1 MSVFN
6 QSRSRIIRLIFL
18 VTFLIIIAQLFNLQ
32 VISGKYSKLAMD
44 NAVFPKIVYPERG
57 IIYDR
62 KGKAILNNTIMFDMM
77 VTPAEMKNFD
87 TLSFCSMMEIDTAE
101 FAKRIK
107 DVIYKNKNRVRP
119 SVFQT
124 LVTPQV
130 QARFEENSWR
140 FPGFALVERPVRI
153 YPFNTA
159 AHILGYINEVDTK
172 DIERSEGFYRMGDYM
187 GKSGLESTYE
197 KVLMG
202 QRGVQYI
209 IKDNHN
215 RLVGKY
221 EEGSFDTAAVAGRG
235 VRTYLDVE
243 LQQLA
248 EKLLTNKI
256 GSIVALEPK
265 TGGILAMA
273 SGPTFNPNDLAGPDK
288 QRNYGRMLLDVKKPL
303 FNRAIKGQYPAGSTY
318 KPLAALIGLDEGVI
332 NPQSHISCNG
342 SYHYCGR
349 SYGCTES
356 WTGHAANLRLAI
368 AWSCNSFFYNT
379 FRLTVDNKAYKSP
392 REGLT
397 AWKNYMSN
405 FGYGHRLGVDVPS
418 EDGGN
423 IPDTTQYD
431 KEYRGSWNSCTM
443 VTLGIGQDKMTAT
456 PLQIANGISI
466 VANKGYYYIPHFVK
480 NFDDETDEDTALLN
494 KYRKKHEVLTHIP
507 DSSYE
512 TVISGMQDV
521 TIAGTAWRIPKIPGV
536 NICAKTGTAEN
547 YGKIRG
553 KLEKRKDHSLF
564 VCFAPR
570 ENPKIAVA
578 VIIENGGFG
587 ATWAGPIAFLMLE
600 KYLNDTLRAERLK
613 EVDRIAAANLI
624 PSFLA
629 DEQKTV
635 DSTRAWQW
643 FEMTKDSAYIRK
655 YVGSIIMKSSPLDN
669 KNLPH
674 DHQQSELFAVLN
686 NKKTFHNHPVKEL
699 ILS

>member
-44 NAVFPKIVYPERG
+44 NAVFPKIVYPGRG
-57 IIYDR
+57 FIYDR

-288 QRNYGRMLLDVKKPL
+288 QRNYDRMLLDV
-303 FNRAIKGQYPAGSTY
+303 
-318 KPLAALIGLDEGVI
+318 
-332 NPQSHISCNG
+332 
-342 SYHYCGR
+342 
-349 SYGCTES
+349 
-356 WTGHAANLRLAI
+356 
-368 AWSCNSFFYNT
+368 
-379 FRLTVDNKAYKSP
+379 
-392 REGLT
+392 
-397 AWKNYMSN
+397 
-405 FGYGHRLGVDVPS
+405 
-418 EDGGN
+418 
-423 IPDTTQYD
+423 
-431 KEYRGSWNSCTM
+431 
-443 VTLGIGQDKMTAT
+443 
-456 PLQIANGISI
+456 
-466 VANKGYYYIPHFVK
+466 
-480 NFDDETDEDTALLN
+480 
-494 KYRKKHEVLTHIP
+494 
-507 DSSYE
+507 
-512 TVISGMQDV
+512 
-521 TIAGTAWRIPKIPGV
+521 
-536 NICAKTGTAEN
+536 
-547 YGKIRG
+547 
-553 KLEKRKDHSLF
+553 
-564 VCFAPR
+564 
-570 ENPKIAVA
+570 
-578 VIIENGGFG
+578 
-587 ATWAGPIAFLMLE
+587 
-600 KYLNDTLRAERLK
+600 
-613 EVDRIAAANLI
+613 
-624 PSFLA
+624 
-629 DEQKTV
+629 
-635 DSTRAWQW
+635 
-643 FEMTKDSAYIRK
+643 
-655 YVGSIIMKSSPLDN
+655 
-669 KNLPH
+669 
-674 DHQQSELFAVLN
+674 
-686 NKKTFHNHPVKEL
+686 
-699 ILS
+699 

>member
-1 MSVFN
+1 MPVFN

-18 VTFLIIIAQLFNLQ
+18 LTFLVIIAQLFNLQ
-32 VISGKYSKLAMD
+32 ILSGKYSKLAMD
-44 NAVFPKIVYPERG
+44 NAVFPKIIWPERG

-62 KGKAILNNTIMFDMM
+62 KGKAILNNAIMFDLM
-77 VTPAEMKNFD
+77 VTPAEVKNFD
-87 TLSFCSMMEIDTAE
+87 TLSFCRMMEIDTAE
-101 FAKRIK
+101 FSKRIK
-107 DVIYKNKNRVRP
+107 DLIFKNNRMRP
-119 SVFQT
+119 SVFQAI
-124 LVTPQV
+124 VTPRI

-140 FPGFALVERPVRI
+140 FPGFALVERPVRV
-153 YPFNTA
+153 YPYNAA
-159 AHILGYINEVDTK
+159 AHILGYINEVDAK
-172 DIERSEGFYRMGDYM
+172 DIERSENFYRQGDYI

-197 KVLMG
+197 RVLMG
-202 QRGVQYI
+202 QRGVQYL

-215 RLVGKY
+215 RLVGNY
-221 EEGSFDTAAVAGRG
+221 ENGIFDTAAVAGRG

-256 GSIVALEPK
+256 GAVVALEPK

-273 SGPTFNPNDLAGPDK
+273 SGPTFDPNELTGPDK
-288 QRNYGRMLLDVKKPL
+288 QKNYGKLLLDVKKPL
-303 FNRAIKGQYPAGSTY
+303 FNRAIKGQYPGGSTY

-332 NPQSHISCNG
+332 TPESHIACNG
-342 SYHYCGR
+342 GYYYCGR
-349 SYGCTES
+349 RYGCTES
-356 WTGHAANLRLAI
+356 WSGHANNLRLAI

-397 AWKNYMSN
+397 AWNKYMYA
-405 FGYGHRLGVDVPS
+405 FGYGHRLGVDIPS

-431 KEYRGSWNSCTM
+431 KEYRGVWNSCTM
-443 VTLGIGQDKMTAT
+443 VTLGIGQDKMLVT

-466 VANKGYYYIPHFVK
+466 VANKGYYYVPHFVK
-480 NFDDETDEDTALLN
+480 SFDDETDDDSVFLK
-494 KYRKKHEVLTHIP
+494 KYRTKHEVLTHIP

-521 TIAGTAWRIPKIPGV
+521 TEKGTAWRIPKIPGV

-547 YGKIRG
+547 YERIKGKRQQ
-553 KLEKRKDHSLF
+553 LKDHSLF

-578 VIIENGGFG
+578 VIIQNGGFG
-587 ATWAGPIAFLMLE
+587 ATWAGPIAYLMVE
-600 KYLNDTLRAERLK
+600 KYLRDTLRAERLK
-613 EVDRIAAANLI
+613 EVDRIASANLI
-624 PSFLA
+624 PTFYNELQRI
-629 DEQKTV
+629 E
-635 DSTRAWQW
+635 DSTRARKW

-655 YVGSIIMKSSPLDN
+655 YVGYAKLVPAPAKKN
-669 KNLPH
+669 NLPA
-674 DHQQSELFAVLN
+674 DN
-686 NKKTFHNHPVKEL
+686 NRKEL
-699 ILS
+699 EALAVADMRRTFYTKSNTRSI